1 MPSKTKERR
10 SIVTSYVSITYGA
23 CQVGQKGLE
32 LAEPHGRPE
41 KWKFS
46 VQNIPKFGHKSYPF

>member
-10 SIVTSYVSITYGA
+10 IIVTSYVSITYGA
-23 CQVGQKGLE
+23 WRVRQKGLD
-32 LAEPHGRPE
+32 LAEPHDRPE

-46 VQNIPKFGHKSYPF
+46 VPNIPKIGHKSYPF

>member
-10 SIVTSYVSITYGA
+10 IIVTSYVSTTCGA
-23 CQVGQKGLE
+23 CRVVQKRPE
-32 LAEPHGRPE
+32 LAEPHDAPE